1 MAKYYLS
8 AFADEAGKDLDV
20 QIAALKRNRIRF
32 IELRGLATG
41 PIDAQSDTTAKE
53 VKAKLDAN
61 GIGISALGSRLGKT
75 DITASFDHSLESL
88 RRLCEICHILGAE
101 RIRMFSY
108 FIPEGENPRDYREEV
123 MARLQKLCDY
133 AKTQN
138 IRLMH
143 ENEARIYGEK
153 MEEVIDIHES
163 VSDLGGIFD
172 PSNYRM
178 ADVDQAL
185 TIQKHMPYV
194 QYLHIKD
201 CTKEHVI
208 VPAGYGDGMIAEAIN
223 HHDSLFAGDS
233 FLTLEPHLKKFQGY
247 GDIDKHELKTKFSF
261 KDSNESFDFAVKS
274 LKEVLMKNGF
284 KESEDMAWS
293 K

>member
-8 AFADEAGKDLDV
+8 AFADEACKDLDG

-41 PIDAQSDTTAKE
+41 PIDLQSDATAKE

-75 DITASFDHSLESL
+75 DITAPFAPSLEAL
-88 RRLCEICHILGAE
+88 RRLCELCHIVGAE

-108 FIPEGENPRDYREEV
+108 FIPQGENPRIYRDEV
-123 MARLQKLCDY
+123 LDRLQKLCDY
-133 AKTQN
+133 AKSQN
-138 IRLMH
+138 VRLMH
-143 ENEARIYGEK
+143 ENESRIYGEK
-153 MEEVIDIHES
+153 MEEVLDIHEN

-172 PSNYRM
+172 PSNYRR

-185 TIQKHMPYV
+185 TIEKHMPYV
-194 QYLHIKD
+194 DYLHIKD

-208 VPAGYGDGMIAEAIN
+208 VPAGYGDGMIGEAITY
-223 HHDSLFAGDS
+223 HDSLYKGDS
-233 FLTLEPHLKKFQGY
+233 FLTLEPHLQKFAGY
-247 GDIDKHELKTKFSF
+247 GDIDKHELKTMFSF
-261 KDSNESFDFAVKS
+261 KDNEESFDFAVKS
-274 LKEVLMKNGF
+274 LKEVLEKNGF